1 MGLGAGEGAIN
12 IFYEAFT
19 HGALFPTTPLP
30 APAPPRD
37 LRGKVL
43 LTSTETG
50 PWGSARS
57 LQILRYSVTA
67 LVVTFVGRT
76 PCEDSLMWLSERTYI

>member
-30 APAPPRD
+30 DASTPHE

-43 LTSTETG
+43 LTSSETG
-50 PWGSARS
+50 PWDSARS
-57 LQILRYSVTA
+57 LQILRYIRDRPSWSPLLEELAVKIA
-67 LVVTFVGRT
+67 
-76 PCEDSLMWLSERTYI
+76 